1 MYIHRSM
8 ALFYILLDKKVEFSM
23 FLFPY
28 LFELIFYPF
37 NAVSILN
44 ARECD
49 KNVTAFSDF

>member
-1 MYIHRSM
+1 M